1 MDIRKYIKE
10 LLFLHDCVIVPGFGG
25 FITNYQ
31 SSEIQRF
38 KNVVYPPSKS
48 LLFNRRL
55 TTNDGILVSHIASQE
70 KIDYRAAEET
80 VRQAAGAWNRLI
92 DSKGM
97 LLFPDIG
104 KIYINSSNA
113 LVFLPELRKNYL
125 TETFGLKPIA
135 YHIPETKSAKII
147 EMERKK
153 NPPLE
158 ETESGE
164 EQPKS
169 NTGKWIAI
177 AAAAVIL
184 LLLIPQLFLQNML
197 PENLRVQQ
205 LNVMQF
211 FTDSA
216 AVAEK
221 PEAKKTAIE
230 PVSGSLSA
238 EAENTSGVTT
248 EDTTGAFSE
257 ETTGETT
264 SPASSPEIIETN
276 ENIESLPSTGNFYV
290 VFGEKEFM
298 SDAVRLK
305 KQLDSEHGKTFEI
318 FSTENGYSVGLRAGE
333 SREQAVA
340 SLGIFRSGNSDLKVV
355 IRE

>member
-1 MDIRKYIKE
+1 MDIRKHIKE
-10 LLFLHDCVIVPGFGG
+10 LLFLHDCVIIPGFGG
-25 FITNYQ
+25 FVTNYQ
-31 SSEIQRF
+31 SAEIQRF
-38 KNVVYPPSKS
+38 KNVIYPPSKS
-48 LLFNRRL
+48 LMFNKRL
-55 TTNDGILVSHIASQE
+55 RTNDGILVNHIAKQE
-70 KIDYRAAEET
+70 KIDYRTAEEK
-80 VRQAAGAWNRLI
+80 VRQSADTWNRLI
-92 DSKGM
+92 DGKGM

-104 KIYINSSNA
+104 KLYINSSNT

-135 YHIPETKSAKII
+135 YSLPEPKSAKII

-153 NPPLE
+153 NAPVE

-169 NTGKWIAI
+169 NTGKWVAA

-197 PENLRVQQ
+197 PENLRIQQ
-205 LNVMQF
+205 LNVMHF

-221 PEAKKTAIE
+221 AETKKEAIE
-230 PVSGSLSA
+230 PESGALPTETDSASA
-238 EAENTSGVTT
+238 ETSFETSEEPVVETT
-248 EDTTGAFSE
+248 E
-257 ETTGETT
+257 ETAEPQR
-264 SPASSPEIIETN
+264 SL
-276 ENIESLPSTGNFYV
+276 ESLPTSGNFYI
-290 VFGEKEFM
+290 VFDETDFM

-318 FSTENGYSVGLRAGE
+318 FSSESGYSVGLRAGE
-333 SREQAVA
+333 SQEQAEA
-340 SLGIFRSGNSDLKVV
+340 SLGYFRSGNSDLKVV